1 MCKFFSFVSDG
12 NSNFMYF
19 DWELRKKCMSG
30 ELKYEP
36 DSHTSIAEHFGF
48 KGKREDGLNKYE
60 YNPLTKK
67 FVVDQLNA
75 KNHDDKEAEKWVRG
89 LDFATIV
96 PQLVIKDIVH
106 PFTIHNDVTQE
117 DIDNLKEWASVGAS
131 VSASVMASVWDL
143 VWASVGDS
151 VCASAGD
158 SVWASVGASVWDS
171 VWDSVWASVGASVR
185 ASVGASVRASVG
197 AYYSSFFSIEYK
209 HDYSSLNKLW
219 NRGFVPSFDGTTWR
233 LHSGRK
239 AKIVYEWRK

>member
-30 ELKYEP
+30 ELHYEP

-67 FVVDQLNA
+67 FTIDQLNA

-158 SVWASVGASVWDS
+158 SVWASVGASVRDS
-171 VWDSVWASVGASVR
+171 VRYSVVD
-185 ASVGASVRASVG
+185 SVG

-209 HDYSSLNKLW
+209 HDYSSLNELW

-233 LHSGRK
+233 LHSGE
-239 AKIVYEWRK
+239 KIVYEWRK